1 MIVGFVTQ
9 TPSAFQ
15 DTELPNVGTINVTPR
30 PQGPKL
36 RFGPTDKLRVFF
48 KCNAGSMDAA
58 HCWRQKAG
66 EIVNGQP
73 TATNPAL
80 RNSNSTSNVYA
91 LPPLQQQDT
100 QL

>member
-48 KCNAGSMDAA
+48 LNATPVRWMLLTAGGR
-58 HCWRQKAG
+58 RQVK
-66 EIVNGQP
+66 
-73 TATNPAL
+73 L
-80 RNSNSTSNVYA
+80 
-91 LPPLQQQDT
+91 
-100 QL
+100 

>member
-48 KCNAGSMDAA
+48 EMQRRFDGCCSLLEAEG
-58 HCWRQKAG
+58 R
-66 EIVNGQP
+66 
-73 TATNPAL
+73 
-80 RNSNSTSNVYA
+80 
-91 LPPLQQQDT
+91 
-100 QL
+100 